1 MNRGPERIEM
11 NNYHTSVL
19 LKETI
24 EALHIQSGHHYID
37 ATLGGGGHTLEILK
51 QGGKVLAIDQDEDAI
66 AYVTNEFKTQN
77 VTFKIGEDVLLVKG
91 NFNEIDILAK
101 EYGFAN
107 VSGILL
113 DLGVSGHQLDTAE
126 RGFSFRYD
134 AMLDMRMDR
143 SLAVTA
149 KDLIHALSVGELQKL
164 FEKFGEE
171 TFANRIAKA
180 IVQSRGVT
188 PIDTTK
194 QLAEIIAHVVPGHG
208 SVHPATRVFQA
219 LRIAVN
225 DELHNLEE
233 AMPKA
238 LSLLEK
244 KGRLVIIT
252 FHSLEDRIVKNA
264 FIAFEKEHK
273 GLIVVKKPISAQEEE
288 IIKNNRSR
296 SAKLRVIEKI

>member
-1 MNRGPERIEM
+1 M

-24 EALHIQSGHHYID
+24 DALHIQSGHQYID

-51 QGGKVLAIDQDEDAI
+51 QGGKVLAIDQDSEAI
-66 AYVTNEFKTQN
+66 AFITEDLRSKNQELR
-77 VTFKIGEDVLLVKG
+77 IGTDLFLAKG
-91 NFNEIDILAK
+91 NFSEIDILAK
-101 EYGFAN
+101 EYGFTN
-107 VSGILL
+107 VSGILF

-171 TFANRIAKA
+171 PFANRIAKA
-180 IVQSRGVT
+180 IVQSRGVKS
-188 PIDTTK
+188 IDTTK

-208 SVHPATRVFQA
+208 NVHPATRVFQA

-264 FIAFEKEHK
+264 FIAFEKEQK
-273 GLIVVKKPISAQEEE
+273 GLLVVKKPISAQEEE

-296 SAKLRVIEKI
+296 SAKLRIFEKK